1 MDLNLTI
8 KKGVGAGFL
17 INAGAILTAS
27 STILARLALG
37 KVSLDGPCG
46 LLGINNF
53 TALFGG
59 LYGIDEW

>member
-1 MDLNLTI
+1 MDLNLTV
-8 KKGVGAGFL
+8 KKGVGAVSQV
-17 INAGAILTAS
+17 NAGAILSAS
-27 STILARLALG
+27 STILGRLALG

-46 LLGINNF
+46 LLGTNKF